1 MRVNTSSQPSEL
13 EAQACEAAKAC
24 DLEAHEERHC
34 SDGSCAGEHG
44 GHHHHHQAAPARE
57 LQEEPTFIFKVLDMD
72 CPSCAKAVEN
82 AVRVTPG
89 VKDASV
95 NYATATLAVVADPAA
110 LPVDVER
117 AVLSCVRS
125 CGEDLE
131 LTQAQADRLDAE
143 RSWFETHRE
152 LALMAASGAGIL
164 GGLVAEYGFAASL
177 AALGCYLAAALAGL
191 AFVGPMAVASLRRHT
206 ADMNLLMGIAVA
218 GALVMGFV
226 QWAYGNLDLD
236 VFRDGA
242 VVIFLDQIG
251 EWLEGWSMRKTRGS
265 VESLAQ
271 LAPDIAHV
279 VRPDGTT
286 KDVEL
291 DQVEEGE
298 VVRVLPGERVPL
310 DGTVIA
316 GASSFDE
323 APVTGESVPQDKG
336 EGAEVFGGTL
346 NTIAAVDVRVTS
358 DADCGTLARIISQ
371 VQGAQAEKA
380 PYEAFVDRFAAVYTP
395 AVVAI
400 ACAVGLGVPV
410 CLSVVAALLGMPM
423 PDWSAWIWR
432 ALTLL
437 VIACPCAL
445 VISTPVSFVSA
456 ISRAAHLGVLVKG
469 GAYFDIGSKVD
480 AIALTRP
487 AR

>member
-1 MRVNTSSQPSEL
+1 MSVNTSSQPSEL

-34 SDGSCAGEHG
+34 SDGSCADEHAG
-44 GHHHHHQAAPARE
+44 MHRHHHQAATAHQ

-152 LALMAASGAGIL
+152 LALMAVSGVGIL

-236 VFRDGA
+236 VFKDGA

-265 VESLAQ
+265 RSWRPILPMWCVPTAPPRMWSLIRSRRARSSECFPASAFPWT
-271 LAPDIAHV
+271 APS
-279 VRPDGTT
+279 
-286 KDVEL
+286 L
-291 DQVEEGE
+291 
-298 VVRVLPGERVPL
+298 
-310 DGTVIA
+310 
-316 GASSFDE
+316 
-323 APVTGESVPQDKG
+323 
-336 EGAEVFGGTL
+336 
-346 NTIAAVDVRVTS
+346 
-358 DADCGTLARIISQ
+358 
-371 VQGAQAEKA
+371 
-380 PYEAFVDRFAAVYTP
+380 
-395 AVVAI
+395 
-400 ACAVGLGVPV
+400 
-410 CLSVVAALLGMPM
+410 
-423 PDWSAWIWR
+423 R
-432 ALTLL
+432 AL
-437 VIACPCAL
+437 PAL
-445 VISTPVSFVSA
+445 MK
-456 ISRAAHLGVLVKG
+456 RQ
-469 GAYFDIGSKVD
+469 
-480 AIALTRP
+480 
-487 AR
+487 